1 MSIRAAQPGLGTGPG
16 WPTHLRAGPA
26 RHYHLSGLC
35 RACPQAG
42 RAAQAQAQAR
52 HAVSGRASPQ
62 MPGPRRAYRP
72 SGARITFSQ
81 VAMAADLPYE
91 LKGPWGMRGFAGWR
105 PPPRARS
112 AGLRRAQGTPP
123 ASAAR
128 GHRECCLRRGQGV
141 PAVNLRRAQA
151 QGTLPPPRVGRDLL
165 S

>member
-72 SGARITFSQ
+72 SGARITSRKSPWLPACRPA
-81 VAMAADLPYE
+81 VRIEGAVGDEGIRGLAASA
-91 LKGPWGMRGFAGWR
+91 AGKERR
-105 PPPRARS
+105 PPPRAGHT
-112 AGLRRAQGTPP
+112 AGLRC
-123 ASAAR
+123 AR
-128 GHRECCLRRGQGV
+128 
-141 PAVNLRRAQA
+141 
-151 QGTLPPPRVGRDLL
+151 T
-165 S
+165 